1 MIDYL
6 FLLATGAF
14 GWGLSLATYR
24 YFAKR
29 HSWPMGALHV
39 DLPIIPIAIG
49 AFAVFVGL
57 IYAVGQGAAAGG
69 WVIILFGVALAF
81 FWTGFL
87 RVGSQT
93 SLLLAPV
100 AAVLLLFGWAS
111 ATTGYDSISYDSD
124 GRAMTSSTSYDRKSS
139 N

>member
-1 MIDYL
+1 MFNYL
-6 FLLATGAF
+6 FLFATGAF

-29 HSWPMGALHV
+29 NGWPMGALHV
-39 DLPIIPIAIG
+39 DLPAVPIAIG

-57 IYAVGQGAAAGG
+57 IYAVAEGAAAGG
-69 WVIILFGVALAF
+69 WAIILFGALLAL

-93 SLLLAPV
+93 SLILAPI
-100 AAVLLLFGWAS
+100 AAVLLLFSWAS
-111 ATTGYDSISYDSD
+111 STEPSYVSFSADHRGGQDSF
-124 GRAMTSSTSYDRKSS
+124 GRASR
-139 N
+139 

>member
-1 MIDYL
+1 MFNYL
-6 FLLATGAF
+6 FLFATGAF

-29 HSWPMGALHV
+29 NGWPMGALHV
-39 DLPIIPIAIG
+39 DLPAVPIAIG

-57 IYAVGQGAAAGG
+57 IYAVAEGAAAGG
-69 WVIILFGVALAF
+69 WAIILFGALLAL

-93 SLLLAPV
+93 SLILAPI
-100 AAVLLLFGWAS
+100 AAVLLLFSWAS
-111 ATTGYDSISYDSD
+111 STGPSYVSFSNNGD
-124 GRAMTSSTSYDRKSS
+124 GQDGFSRTSR
-139 N
+139 

>member
-1 MIDYL
+1 MLNYL
-6 FLLATGAF
+6 FLFATGAF

-29 HSWPMGALHV
+29 NGWPMGALHV
-39 DLPIIPIAIG
+39 DLPAVPIMIG
-49 AFAVFVGL
+49 ALAVAVSL
-57 IYAVGQGAAAGG
+57 IYAVSVGTGG
-69 WVIILFGVALAF
+69 GGVFMILFGVALAV

-93 SLLLAPV
+93 SLILAPI
-100 AAVLLLFGWAS
+100 AAVLLLVSLAS
-111 ATTGYDSISYDSD
+111 GMGQSYVTFTDERD
-124 GRAMTSSTSYDRKSS
+124 GRATFDDRRS

>member
-1 MIDYL
+1 MINYL
-6 FLLATGAF
+6 FLFATGAF

-29 HSWPMGALHV
+29 NGWPMGALHV
-39 DLPIIPIAIG
+39 DMPALPIAIG

-57 IYAVGQGAAAGG
+57 IYAVAEGAAAGG
-69 WVIILFGVALAF
+69 WAIILFGALLAL

-93 SLLLAPV
+93 SLILAPV
-100 AAVLLLFGWAS
+100 AAVLLLFSWAS
-111 ATTGYDSISYDSD
+111 STGPNYVSFSGYD
-124 GRAMTSSTSYDRKSS
+124 DRERTGS
-139 N
+139 NDR